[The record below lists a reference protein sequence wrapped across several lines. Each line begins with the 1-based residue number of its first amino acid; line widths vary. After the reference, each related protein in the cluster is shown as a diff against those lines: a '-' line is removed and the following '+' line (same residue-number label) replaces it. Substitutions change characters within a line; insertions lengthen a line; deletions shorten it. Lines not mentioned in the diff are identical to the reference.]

1 MDTEL
6 KGGTRVTLFLHD
18 FSRTGVV
25 VNAVRLANALAARG
39 HPTSI
44 LACSEAGRMAQQLD
58 AAVQVRIARHPG
70 ARLNLPRGPAL
81 LASIPALR
89 RALRQLRPQVLLS
102 AGNHGH
108 LPIMVASAG
117 LPGMRRVLRISNDLD
132 HPGDGALMRQLRRF
146 VHRQL
151 VRRADRL
158 LLVSGHLAAH
168 PVLAE
173 AQAAGRVMMVP
184 NGVPI
189 GKIRQ
194 QATGRCDHPWIGGTE
209 PVIVAVGRLVRQK
222 NLRTLLRAFARAS
235 RERPMKLVIIGAGS
249 EAEQRR
255 LGEQAMTLGV
265 QDRVRFEGEMADPF
279 PLLARCNV
287 FVLPSLW
294 EGASNALLEALACNV
309 PVVASRSAGS
319 AQQVLGYGRY
329 GLLVD
334 PLDVAGM
341 AQAILYQSGADACRP
356 GDRAADFALGNML
369 ARACAA
375 ILAEEPAPVGEG
387 QLVGERQ

>member
-1 MDTEL
+1 MDTEP
-6 KGGTRVTLFLHD
+6 KAGTRVTLFMHD

-39 HPTSI
+39 HPTCI
-44 LACSEAGRMAQQLD
+44 LACSDAGGMAQQLD
-58 AAVQVRIARHPG
+58 AAVQVRVVRHPV
-70 ARLNLPRGPAL
+70 ARLKLPRGLAL

-89 RALRQLRPQVLLS
+89 RALRQLQPQVLLS

-132 HPGDGALMRQLRRF
+132 HPGDGAVMRQLRRF

-151 VRRADRL
+151 VHRADRL

-173 AQAAGRVMMVP
+173 AQDAGKVMLVP

-189 GKIRQ
+189 EKIRQ
-194 QATGRCDHPWIGGTE
+194 QATGRCDHPWIGGAE

-222 NLRTLLRAFARAS
+222 NLRTLVQAFARAS

-255 LGEQAMTLGV
+255 LGAQATALGV
-265 QDRVRFEGEMADPF
+265 QDRLRFEGELADPF
-279 PLLARCNV
+279 ALLARCNV

-356 GDRAADFALGNML
+356 GSRATDFAMGNML